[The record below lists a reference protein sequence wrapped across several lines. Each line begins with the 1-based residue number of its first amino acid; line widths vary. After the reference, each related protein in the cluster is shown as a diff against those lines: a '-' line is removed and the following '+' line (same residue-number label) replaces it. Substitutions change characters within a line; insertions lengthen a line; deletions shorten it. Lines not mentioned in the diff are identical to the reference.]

1 MAKNKRIRNK
11 RKTIKENLE
20 LGDLRAEVLHA
31 AQQPYFRFSDKQ
43 FLSYDKHAKR
53 DVKEFWREESRR
65 MSHGT
70 HYIMSNKCLDVILPS
85 LKKASVRKFVNAFWQ
100 ARAPHRNFFIEFDI
114 QYLFKQLLGAYEK
127 NPDDSYLKYSLGDPD
142 IASRAGVSLDSLDE
156 CQILAGVS
164 LKHRRNPAGTFT
176 ESSGVNIKSKW
187 EKVTMPSCDELS
199 FFTAQRLMNGPRR
212 DATVHVSPV
221 CLQVLAPE
229 DFEDKMAT
237 KIAKEHLRAK
247 QLPFNGHTFLEEL
260 FELESVKDCDG
271 LWDVAKLLTLVLH
284 STYDI
289 DNVQAAQDFRTPS
302 KHFLGFEA
310 LLIQVYFAAISLLN
324 YDWAVNEETGEIARG
339 TKSVNT
345 ESVAQDRYIKVTI
358 NLPKDKAIKLF
369 NKQRPRTR
377 KFGTAEHLVRGHW
390 RLYKKSGERVWIK
403 EHQRGDDKFGTVHKD
418 YVLTKRDGYLKPKIQ
433 KR

>member
-1 MAKNKRIRNK
+1 VTKQKRTKNK

-20 LGDLRAEVLHA
+20 LGDLRAEVMHA
-31 AQQPYFRFSDKQ
+31 AQQPYFRFSDKK
-43 FLSYDKHAKR
+43 LLNYDKQAKK
-53 DVKEFWREESRR
+53 DVKEFWREEARR

-70 HYIMSNKCLDVILPS
+70 HYVINNKCLDVIVPS
-85 LKKASVRKFVNAFWQ
+85 LKKASVRKFINAFWQ

-114 QYLFKQLLGAYEK
+114 RYLFTQLLSAYEK
-127 NPDDSYLKYSLGDPD
+127 NPNDKYLQSMLGDSYT
-142 IASRAGVSLDSLDE
+142 ASRAGLGIDSL
-156 CQILAGVS
+156 QLLAGVS
-164 LKHRRNPAGTFT
+164 LKHRRNPSGTVIKDP
-176 ESSGVNIKSKW
+176 GVFSKSQ
-187 EKVTMPSCDELS
+187 KVPMPSCDELS
-199 FFTAQRLMNGPRR
+199 FFTAQRFHEGPRR
-212 DATVHVSPV
+212 ETTLHASPV

-229 DFEDKMAT
+229 DFEKKMAT
-237 KIAKEHLRAK
+237 KIGQAHLREK
-247 QLPFNGHTFLEEL
+247 LEPFNGHTFLKEV
-260 FELESVKDCDG
+260 FELESVKDYDG
-271 LWDVAKLLTLVLH
+271 LWDVSKLLTFVLH

-289 DNVQAAQDFRTPS
+289 DNATAANDFQTPT
-302 KHFLGFEA
+302 KHFIGFEA
-310 LLIQVYFAAISLLN
+310 LVIQIYFAAISLLN

-403 EHQRGDDKFGTVHKD
+403 EHERGDEKYGTVHKD
-418 YVLTKRDGYLKPKIQ
+418 YVLTKRDDYLRKQATK
-433 KR
+433 